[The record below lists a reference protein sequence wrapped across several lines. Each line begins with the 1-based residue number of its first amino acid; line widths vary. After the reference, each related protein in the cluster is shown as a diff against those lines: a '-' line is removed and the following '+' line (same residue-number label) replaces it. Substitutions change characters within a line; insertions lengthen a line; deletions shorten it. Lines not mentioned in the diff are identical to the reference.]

1 MILIGKYGTFFGTE
15 EFFFFFLLMNGRLLS
30 KARMVRK
37 EIELQ
42 AQ

>member
-1 MILIGKYGTFFGTE
+1 
-15 EFFFFFLLMNGRLLS
+15 MNGRLLS

-42 AQ
+42 AQWHVLGWNPKWLRIVRNQN